1 MLAHPKAAVAEE
13 APTDGLAGLAASAA
27 AVKVA
32 AAVLRFLAAC
42 AVSFAG
48 LLVVALALSSFE
60 RTSRTET
67 YQPAQTS
74 ASAYLDFDL
83 AVLRALADRG
93 LSPSSPGDAQRS
105 GLGLWAD
112 RPDWQLPRASFASPR
127 LVGPG
132 EAWAAVA
139 SERSHFRTAVRGAL
153 AALPFLL
160 AALALSLFAAAV
172 AALLARA
179 RDMGA
184 GRSRRIALAATTTVL
199 CALFLYP
206 LLPLF
211 DAGLF
216 YDRTRSVGLG
226 FGAALFVAAFAGA
239 MPGAAAR
246 AYLANHPHAQ
256 HLGALGG
263 RRALFTVARLAAV
276 DAVEWLVPLVPA
288 LAAAAVFVCAKE
300 DQDPASSGPAS
311 GLGALIRA
319 AMSEPSVAE
328 RIGSSALVGGALVV
342 LWYLGHRFLLEAR
355 ESLGAQRSAP

>member
-1 MLAHPKAAVAEE
+1 MTRVHAVEE
-13 APTDGLAGLAASAA
+13 APTDGLGRLAASAA
-27 AVKVA
+27 AVKIA
-32 AAVLRFLAAC
+32 ASALRFLAAG

-48 LLVVALALSSFE
+48 LLVVALLLSSFD
-60 RTSRTET
+60 RTGARE
-67 YQPAQTS
+67 PAQTS

-93 LSPSSPGDAQRS
+93 LAPSSPAEAERGA
-105 GLGLWAD
+105 LGLWAQ
-112 RPDWQLPRASFASPR
+112 RPDWQLPGMSGATPR

-132 EAWAAVA
+132 EAWAAVV
-139 SERSHFRTAVRGAL
+139 SERSHFRTAARGA
-153 AALPFLL
+153 ASALPFLL
-160 AALALSLFAAAV
+160 AALAISLLAAAFAAV
-172 AALLARA
+172 LARA
-179 RDMGA
+179 RDLFP
-184 GRSRRIALAATTTVL
+184 GRSRRIALAAATAGL
-199 CALFLYP
+199 CALVVYP

-211 DAGLF
+211 NSNLF
-216 YDRTRSVGLG
+216 YDRTRSLGLG
-226 FGAALFVAAFAGA
+226 VAAVLFVAAFAGA

-256 HLGALGG
+256 HLADLGG
-263 RRALFTVARLAAV
+263 RRSLFTIARLAAL
-276 DAVEWLVPLVPA
+276 DAVEWLLPLVPA

-300 DQDPASSGPAS
+300 DQDPASSGNAS

-328 RIGSSALVGGALVV
+328 RIGSCALVAGALVV

>member
-1 MLAHPKAAVAEE
+1 MMRAHPRAAEE
-13 APTDGLAGLAASAA
+13 APTDGLRRLAACAA
-27 AVKVA
+27 AVKIA
-32 AAVLRFLAAC
+32 ASALRFLAAC

-48 LLVVALALSSFE
+48 LLLIALLLCSFE
-60 RTSRTET
+60 RTGTQE
-67 YQPAQTS
+67 PAQTS

-93 LSPSSPGDAQRS
+93 LAPSSPDEAQR
-105 GLGLWAD
+105 GALGLWAH
-112 RPDWQLPRASFASPR
+112 RPDWRLRRATAAPPR

-132 EAWAAVA
+132 DAWAAVV
-139 SERSHFRTAVRGAL
+139 SERSHFRTAARGAA

-160 AALALSLFAAAV
+160 AALSLSLLAAAFAAV
-172 AALLARA
+172 LARA
-179 RDMGA
+179 RDMSP
-184 GRSRRIALAATTTVL
+184 GRSRDIALAAATAAL
-199 CALFLYP
+199 CALLSYP

-211 DAGLF
+211 DASLF
-216 YDRTRSVGLG
+216 YDRTRSLGVG
-226 FGAALFVAAFAGA
+226 FAAALFVAAFAGA

-256 HLGALGG
+256 HLGGFGG
-263 RRALFTVARLAAV
+263 RRALVTVARLAAL
-276 DAVEWLVPLVPA
+276 DAIEWLVPLVPA

-300 DQDPASSGPAS
+300 EQDPASSGAAS

-328 RIGSSALVGGALVV
+328 RIGTSALVAGALVV

>member
-1 MLAHPKAAVAEE
+1 MRGHGQAAAAG
-13 APTDGLAGLAASAA
+13 APTDILARLAASAA
-27 AVKVA
+27 AVKVVA
-32 AAVLRFLAAC
+32 SALRFLAAG

-48 LLVVALALSSFE
+48 LLLVALALSSFE
-60 RTSRTET
+60 RSGT
-67 YQPAQTS
+67 YEAAQTS

-93 LSPSSPGDAQRS
+93 LAPSSPDEAQRS
-105 GLGLWAD
+105 AAFLWAH
-112 RPDWQLPRASFASPR
+112 RPDWQLPRTAVGSPP

-139 SERSHFRTAVRGAL
+139 SERSHFRTAARGAF

-160 AALALSLFAAAV
+160 AALALSLLAAAAASVLARTRDMAAGRTATIARV
-172 AALLARA
+172 AALCA
-179 RDMGA
+179 
-184 GRSRRIALAATTTVL
+184 L

-216 YDRTRSVGLG
+216 YDRTRSLGLG
-226 FGAALFVAAFAGA
+226 FTAALFVAAFAGA
-239 MPGAAAR
+239 MSGAAAR
-246 AYLANHPHAQ
+246 AFLASAPHAH
-256 HLGALGG
+256 HLRALGG
-263 RRALFTVARLAAV
+263 RRALFTIARLAAL

-288 LAAAAVFVCAKE
+288 LATAAVFVCAKE
-300 DQDPASSGPAS
+300 DQDPASSGAAS

-319 AMSEPSVAE
+319 AMSEPSIAE
-328 RIGSSALVGGALVV
+328 RIGSSVLVGSALVV